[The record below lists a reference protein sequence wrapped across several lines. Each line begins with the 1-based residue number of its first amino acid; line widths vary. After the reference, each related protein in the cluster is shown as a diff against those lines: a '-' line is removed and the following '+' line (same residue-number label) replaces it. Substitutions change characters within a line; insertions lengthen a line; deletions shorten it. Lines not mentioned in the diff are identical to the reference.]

1 MHSIPTDSSDTTHT
15 AELRGALN
23 RIDTVDA
30 ENDGY
35 LSTLAFIL
43 QRVAAADEEIC
54 DEEVVRMEKILIDH
68 AALSPTEALLTV
80 EMAKQRSLIAD
91 CCCSYN
97 ASRHMRSL
105 LDRNGRK
112 QMRRFLKSVAEADGL
127 IRHSEK
133 AEIRQISTELGL
145 H

>member
-1 MHSIPTDSSDTTHT
+1 MHSSSTDSSDTIPT
-15 AELRGALN
+15 AELRGALT
-23 RIDTVDA
+23 RIDTVDV

-43 QRVAAADEEIC
+43 QRVASADEEIC
-54 DEEVVRMEKILIDH
+54 EEEVVRMEKILIDH

-91 CCCSYN
+91 CCCSYK

-105 LDRNGRK
+105 LDRAGRK

-127 IRHSEK
+127 VRHSEK
-133 AEIRQISTELGL
+133 AEIRQITAELGL
-145 H
+145 K

>member
-1 MHSIPTDSSDTTHT
+1 MHSSPTNDTTSEDT
-15 AELRGALN
+15 TDIRVALAN
-23 RIDTVDA
+23 IDSVDA

-91 CCCSYN
+91 CCCSYE

-105 LDRNGRK
+105 LDRDGRK

-127 IRHSEK
+127 VRHSEK
-133 AEIRQISTELGL
+133 AEIRQITAELGL

>member
-1 MHSIPTDSSDTTHT
+1 MHSNPTDTLDATPT

-35 LSTLAFIL
+35 LTTLAFIL

-105 LDRNGRK
+105 LDRQGRI
-112 QMRRFLKSVAEADGL
+112 QVRSFLKSVAEADGL
-127 IRHSEK
+127 VRRSEK
-133 AEIRQISTELGL
+133 AEIRQITAELGL
-145 H
+145 K